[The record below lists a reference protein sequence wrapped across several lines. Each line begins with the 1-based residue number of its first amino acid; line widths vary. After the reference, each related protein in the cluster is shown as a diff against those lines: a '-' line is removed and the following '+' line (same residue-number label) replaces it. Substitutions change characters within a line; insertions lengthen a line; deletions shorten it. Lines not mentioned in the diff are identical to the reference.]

1 MKQHLCFF
9 SLESHSLIMDLM
21 SFLIFGVF
29 IGKSQFNYR
38 WSKRKDHVIYKPS
51 KGVKNLVKE
60 MRGDY
65 IILRIQAA

>member
-1 MKQHLCFF
+1 
-9 SLESHSLIMDLM
+9 MDLM